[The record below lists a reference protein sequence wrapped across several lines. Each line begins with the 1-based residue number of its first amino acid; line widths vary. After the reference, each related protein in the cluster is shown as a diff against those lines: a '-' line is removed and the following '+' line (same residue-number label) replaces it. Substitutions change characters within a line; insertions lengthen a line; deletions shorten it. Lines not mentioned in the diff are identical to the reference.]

1 MTDSDIEKDGD
12 NIKRIDSFFFQFSSV
27 NIKDYRAIFKKL
39 NEPVN
44 DTFESTI
51 INLSMV
57 NFIILFLLFVFN
69 LVYIYFL
76 FNKSN
81 AADYLVFTVSDYAVF
96 LTNLYGLY
104 TQFKENLEEVK
115 EMEKKFKDKG
125 KQIELEWYNNM
136 IGFKPTDDMIEI
148 KQFET
153 FLIEIIFKERKK
165 REITKDYGVNRIDF
179 CINREK
185 L

>member
-1 MTDSDIEKDGD
+1 
-12 NIKRIDSFFFQFSSV
+12 
-27 NIKDYRAIFKKL
+27 
-39 NEPVN
+39 
-44 DTFESTI
+44 
-51 INLSMV
+51 
-57 NFIILFLLFVFN
+57 
-69 LVYIYFL
+69 
-76 FNKSN
+76 
-81 AADYLVFTVSDYAVF
+81 

-153 FLIEIIFKERKK
+153 FLIEKIFKERK
-165 REITKDYGVNRIDF
+165 
-179 CINREK
+179 EK
-185 L
+185 

>member
-44 DTFESTI
+44 DSFESTI
-51 INLSMV
+51 INLSLV
-57 NFIILFLLFVFN
+57 NSIILFLLFVFN
-69 LVYIYFL
+69 LLYIYFL

-96 LTNLYGLY
+96 
-104 TQFKENLEEVK
+104 
-115 EMEKKFKDKG
+115 
-125 KQIELEWYNNM
+125 
-136 IGFKPTDDMIEI
+136 
-148 KQFET
+148 
-153 FLIEIIFKERKK
+153 
-165 REITKDYGVNRIDF
+165 
-179 CINREK
+179 
-185 L
+185 